1 MTEAGAAAGD
11 EPRWLH
17 DLVDR
22 LARSRAEAPVVGDA
36 AGALTG
42 SGLAAAVAEAE
53 AALQRH
59 GLRAG
64 DRALLL
70 AENSVAAAVLVF
82 ALSRLGAWPV
92 ILNPRLTPPEIEAV
106 AAHCGARCRLYATL
120 LSPAA
125 AALAE
130 RDGAAPLVLSTAGVF
145 ATPAVESAPEP
156 EERDP
161 ARAVAALIY
170 TSGTTGRPKGVMLTH
185 SNLLFIARVSG
196 ALRRLGPADRVYG
209 VLPISHVFGLAS
221 VFLGSLRYGAR
232 LDLVPRFEAEAAAR
246 ALAEDGIT
254 IFQGVPAL
262 YARLLELAGGR
273 GGAVSGPTL
282 PAPALRYISAGGAP
296 LDLSLKRRV
305 EALWGLP
312 LHNGYGLTETAPT
325 VSTTDIDQPAEDETV
340 GPLLPGVEARI
351 VDPAS
356 GAALGPDGVGEL
368 WIRGPNVMRGYYRD
382 PEQTAAVLTPEGWLK
397 SGDLARLDAAGN
409 LYIVGRLKE
418 LIIRSGFNVY
428 PAEVEA
434 VLAEH
439 PEVALCAV
447 VGRRA
452 GGNEEVVAFVQPLSG
467 RTLDIET
474 LRALAAERLAPYKR
488 PARYV
493 VSDALPTTPAGKLL
507 KAQLR
512 KAAAALPEEG

>member
-1 MTEAGAAAGD
+1 MTAAAAGD
-11 EPRWLH
+11 APRWLH
-17 DLVDR
+17 DLVTV
-22 LARSRAEAPVVGDA
+22 LARSRAEAPVIGDA
-36 AGALTG
+36 TGALTG
-42 SGLAAAVAEAE
+42 AELAAAVGKAEAT
-53 AALQRH
+53 LRRH

-70 AENSVAAAVLVF
+70 AENTVAAAVLVF

-92 ILNPRLTPPEIEAV
+92 ILNPRLAPPEIEAI
-106 AAHCGARCRLYATL
+106 AAHCGARCRLYATA

-125 AALAE
+125 AALAAS
-130 RDGAAPLVLSTAGVF
+130 DGAAPLALETAGVA
-145 ATPAVESAPEP
+145 ATPIVESAPEP
-156 EERDP
+156 AEDDP
-161 ARAVAALIY
+161 ARAVGALIY

-185 SNLLFIARVSG
+185 ANLLFIARVSG

-232 LDLVPRFEAEAAAR
+232 LELVPRFEAEAAAR
-246 ALAEDGIT
+246 ALAEEGIT

-262 YARLLELAGGR
+262 YARLLELAGRR
-273 GGAVSGPTL
+273 GGTL

-296 LDLSLKRRV
+296 LDLTLKRRV

-325 VSTTDIDQPAEDETV
+325 VSTTDIDRPVQDDSV
-340 GPLLPGVEARI
+340 GPLLPGVEVRI
-351 VDPAS
+351 VEPAG
-356 GAALGPDGVGEL
+356 GAELGSEAVGEL

-434 VLAEH
+434 VLAGH
-439 PEVALCAV
+439 PDVALCAV
-447 VGRRA
+447 VGRRS
-452 GGNEEVVAFVQPLSG
+452 GGNEEVVAFVQPVAG
-467 RTLDIET
+467 RHLDIES

-493 VSDALPTTPAGKLL
+493 TRDALPTTPAGKLL

-512 KAAAALPEEG
+512 EAAAALPDEG

>member
-1 MTEAGAAAGD
+1 MSEAAAGD
-11 EPRWLH
+11 APRWLH
-17 DLVDR
+17 DLVTR
-22 LARSRAEAPVVGDA
+22 LAAGRAEETVIGDP
-36 AGALTG
+36 AGSLSGA
-42 SGLAAAVAEAE
+42 GLAAAVAEAE
-53 AALQRH
+53 AALRGH
-59 GLRAG
+59 GLGAG
-64 DRALLL
+64 DRVPLL

-92 ILNPRLTPPEIEAV
+92 ILNPRLTPPEIEAI
-106 AAHCGARCRLYATL
+106 AAHCGARCRLYATA

-130 RDGAAPLVLSTAGVF
+130 RDDAAPLPKGPAGVF

-156 EERDP
+156 EECDP

-185 SNLLFIARVSG
+185 ANLLFIARVSA

-209 VLPISHVFGLAS
+209 MLPISHVFGLAS
-221 VFLGSLRYGAR
+221 VFLGSLHDGAR
-232 LDLVPRFEAEAAAR
+232 LDLVPRFEAGAAAR

-262 YARLLELAGGR
+262 YGRLLELAARRGGR
-273 GGAVSGPTL
+273 L
-282 PAPALRYISAGGAP
+282 PAPALRYVSVGGAP
-296 LDLSLKRRV
+296 LDPTLKRRV

-325 VSTTDIDQPAEDETV
+325 VSITDIDRPAEDDSV
-340 GPLLPGVEARI
+340 GLLLPGVEARI
-351 VDPAS
+351 VDPGS
-356 GAALGPDGVGEL
+356 GSELGPDAVGEI

-397 SGDLARLDAAGN
+397 TGDLARLDAGGN

-434 VLAEH
+434 VLAGH
-439 PEVALCAV
+439 PDVALCAV
-447 VGRRA
+447 VGRRS
-452 GGNEEVVAFVQPLSG
+452 GGNEEVVAFVQPVAG
-467 RTLDIET
+467 RKPDIEG
-474 LRALAAERLAPYKR
+474 LRTLAAERLAPYKR
-488 PARYV
+488 PARYLV
-493 VSDALPTTPAGKLL
+493 RETLPTTPAGKLL
-507 KAQLR
+507 KAELR
-512 KAAAALPEEG
+512 EAAAALPEGE